1 MGSFK
6 LGKMTLRSLFKKP
19 ETVLYPIESRPQP
32 DDLKGSIEID
42 IKKCTLCQ
50 VCAKRCPTNSI
61 TVNKEEETWTI
72 DRFDCI
78 QCRTCVRECAFDCLH
93 MAPDYKKPAK
103 EKSVDTYKKPELTEE
118 EKAEKAKKEAEKAA
132 RIKAAKEAKA
142 AREKAKQDNGD
153 STN

>member
-19 ETVLYPIESRPQP
+19 ETVLYPFETREQP
-32 DDLKGSIEID
+32 DDLKGSVVVD

-50 VCAKRCPTNSI
+50 VCEKRCPTGSI
-61 TVNKEEETWTI
+61 KVDKGNETWSI

-78 QCRTCVRECAFDCLH
+78 QCRTCVRDCAFNCLS
-93 MAPDYKKPAK
+93 MNPDYKKPSV
-103 EKSVDTYKKPELTEE
+103 EKSVDSYKKPELTEE
-118 EKAEKAKKEAEKAA
+118 EKAEKARKEAEKAA

-142 AREKAKQDNGD
+142 AREAQKKAAE
-153 STN
+153 

>member
-19 ETVLYPIESRPQP
+19 ETVLYPVETRPQP
-32 DDLKGSIEID
+32 EDLKGSVEVV

-50 VCAKRCPTNSI
+50 ICEKRCPTGSI
-61 TVNKEEETWTI
+61 KVDKENETWSI

-78 QCRTCVRECAFDCLH
+78 QCRTCVRECPFGCLT
-93 MAPDYKKPAK
+93 MTPNYKKPATSK
-103 EKSVDTYKKPELTEE
+103 GVDSYKKPELTEE

-142 AREKAKQDNGD
+142 AREAAKKDNE
-153 STN
+153 